1 MRHMAGE
8 KKAWSDLTAGQKLG
22 VIVGGFVQVTL
33 LALAQWDLTR
43 RPADQVKGPKLF
55 WRFAVLV
62 NFIGPIAY
70 FVVGRKRDSD

>member
-1 MRHMAGE
+1 MARDQ
-8 KKAWSDLTAGQKLG
+8 KKWSELTAGQKLG

-43 RPADQVKGPKLF
+43 RAADQVKGPKLF

-70 FVVGRKRDSD
+70 FLIGRTKDSD